1 MAKHFNSFM
10 VHRRE
15 TKAKWLKRIDTT
27 FKVVQEYVEKFYKGK
42 VPEQVK
48 SMLKR
53 LFKKNLQIK
62 RMINDIIDR
71 RKFVKLASREKFKEF
86 DSKLDHKVEN
96 IDKRLY

>member
-1 MAKHFNSFM
+1 M

-53 LFKKNLQIK
+53 LFKKNL
-62 RMINDIIDR
+62 
-71 RKFVKLASREKFKEF
+71 
-86 DSKLDHKVEN
+86 
-96 IDKRLY
+96 